1 MRRAIAVVVA
11 LALAGVGTF
20 FLVRFVQSAEDRALE
35 GEVLVSVLVVDEPIR
50 AGSPAEGLTD
60 KVRVEEVPTKVAAS
74 DAVADLTS
82 LAGKVAAIDL
92 LPGEQVVSSRF
103 VTPEEYEGWLGTGPK
118 VDVPADMLQV
128 TLSLS
133 PERVVGGQVTPGDV
147 VAVFASFDPFSLD
160 YLEPTGLAPGEILH
174 TTTTTTLPGQEAEAS
189 VGLPQSPNSTKIIL
203 HKVLVTNLQVEELPR
218 ELTEEEAVAGAP
230 DLAPTGNLLITLA
243 LEPVA
248 AERLVFAAEHGS
260 IWLAIEGSEVDE
272 ADTEIQTRGIVYEA
286 P

>member
-20 FLVRFVQSAEDRALE
+20 LLVRFVQSAEDRALE
-35 GEVLVSVLVVDEPIR
+35 GEVLVSVLVVDAPIR
-50 AGSPAEGLTD
+50 AGSPAEDLAD

-118 VDVPADMLQV
+118 VDVPANMLQV

-133 PERVVGGQVTPGDV
+133 PERVVGGQVQPGDV
-147 VAVFASFDPFSLD
+147 VAVFASFDPFPLNT
-160 YLEPTGLAPGEILH
+160 LEPTGLAPGEIPVIA
-174 TTTTTTLPGQEAEAS
+174 TTTTLPGQEAQAS
-189 VGLPQSPNSTKIIL
+189 LSLPNSPNSTKIIL
-203 HKVLVTNLQVEELPR
+203 HKVLVTNLQAEELPR
-218 ELTEEEAVAGAP
+218 AVTAEEAVAGAP

-272 ADTEIQTRGIVYEA
+272 AATEIQTRGIVYEA

>member
-11 LALAGVGTF
+11 LALAAVGTF

-35 GEVLVSVLVVDEPIR
+35 GEVLVSVLVVDAPIR
-50 AGSPAEGLTD
+50 AGSPAEDLSD

-82 LAGKVAAIDL
+82 LAGTVAAIDL
-92 LPGEQVVSSRF
+92 LPGEQIVSSRF

-118 VDVPADMLQV
+118 VDVPANMLQV

-147 VAVFASFDPFSLD
+147 VAVFASFDPFSLN
-160 YLEPTGLAPGEILH
+160 YLEPTGLAPGEIPQI
-174 TTTTTTLPGQEAEAS
+174 TTTTTLPGQESQAS
-189 VGLPQSPNSTKIIL
+189 LGLPMSPDSTKIIL

-218 ELTEEEAVAGAP
+218 ELTEEETVAGAP